1 MAQLIDA
8 AIVVALLTATVFLI
22 YFLFVLR
29 DVREFLGTAKQLS
42 EKLQAAIEQVQPR
55 IEETLTQA
63 QQFFHRSDQLID
75 RIERDVQHVEQVLQE
90 GAKIQQSLQELN
102 SVMRKN
108 IIMPLREVG
117 IVLNAAVKA
126 VKVFLQFLFRSKS

>member
-117 IVLNAAVKA
+117 IVLTVCSRI
-126 VKVFLQFLFRSKS
+126 FLLRSNFLS

>member
-1 MAQLIDA
+1 MAQVIDA
-8 AIVVALLTATVFLI
+8 AILVALLTATVFLI

-29 DVREFLGTAKQLS
+29 DVREFLGTTKQLA
-42 EKLQAAIEQVQPR
+42 EKLQTATEQLQPR
-55 IEETLTQA
+55 LEETLTQA
-63 QQFFHRSDQLID
+63 QRFFHRSDQLID
-75 RIERDVQHVEQVLQE
+75 RIEQDVQRVEQVLQE

-102 SVMRKN
+102 GVLQKN
-108 IIMPLREVG
+108 IIAPVREVG